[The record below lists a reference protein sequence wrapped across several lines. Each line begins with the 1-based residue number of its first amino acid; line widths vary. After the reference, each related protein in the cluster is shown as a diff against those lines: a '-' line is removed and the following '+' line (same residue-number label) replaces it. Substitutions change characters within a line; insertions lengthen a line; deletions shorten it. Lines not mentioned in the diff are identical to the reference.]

1 MKSLKRSA
9 INVAISLGL
18 ALALAACVSTG
29 SLERPTNDKQAAIAN
44 VKLGVAYMQQ
54 GNLALAK
61 DKLERAE
68 KQDPKNLEV
77 HTSLAFLY
85 EKLGKPEDA
94 EKQYQAA
101 LKVAPA
107 SADVSNNYAVFLCR
121 SGKVDEAIKLFDS
134 AAQDKL
140 YSTPWAAYTNAA
152 VCLRANKRGAEAV
165 SYLDR
170 ALQLRPNY
178 AEAVLELGDLQLEL
192 GHPDLAQNTVDRY
205 LSMGGASPE
214 VLLIGVRAAIVRG
227 NRPAADNYARR
238 LRREFPNANA
248 TRMLPQLL
256 PPQGTN
262 QGPVQVPQGATK

>member
-1 MKSLKRSA
+1 M
-9 INVAISLGL
+9 
-18 ALALAACVSTG
+18 ALALTGLVGCVTTG
-29 SLERPTNDKQAAIAN
+29 DTRPKSDKDAAIAN

-68 KQDPKNLEV
+68 KQDPKNLQV

-85 EKLGKPEDA
+85 EKLNKPEDA
-94 EKQYQAA
+94 EKQYQEA
-101 LKVAPA
+101 LRLAPE
-107 SADVSNNYAVFLCR
+107 SADVANNYAVFQCR
-121 SGKVDEAIKLFDS
+121 AGKVDHAIKLFDT

-165 SYLDR
+165 PYLER
-170 ALQLRPNY
+170 ALALRPNY

-205 LSMGGASPE
+205 LTMGQASPE
-214 VLLIGVRAAIVRG
+214 VLLVGVRAAIVRG
-227 NRPAADNYARR
+227 DRGAAENYARR
-238 LRREFPNANA
+238 LRRDFPNSAS
-248 TRMLPQLL
+248 TQVLPQLL
-256 PPQGTN
+256 QPQAPQGSSR
-262 QGPVQVPQGATK
+262 GGSK

>member
-1 MKSLKRSA
+1 MKSKLTATAMAMTLA
-9 INVAISLGL
+9 I
-18 ALALAACVSTG
+18 ALVALAACVTTG
-29 SLERPTNDKQAAIAN
+29 DLQRPKSDKDAAIAN

-94 EKQYQAA
+94 EKQYQVA

-121 SGKVDEAIKLFDS
+121 SGKVDQAVKLFDS

-140 YSTPWAAYTNAA
+140 YSTPWAAYTNAG
-152 VCLRANKRGAEAV
+152 VCLRANKRGAEGVA
-165 SYLDR
+165 YLQR
-170 ALQLRPNY
+170 ALDIRPNY
-178 AEAVLELGDLQLEL
+178 AEAVLELADLQLEL
-192 GHPDLAQNTVDRY
+192 GHPDLAQNAVDRY
-205 LSMGGASPE
+205 LSMGIPPTPD

-227 NRPAADNYARR
+227 DRGAAENYARR
-238 LRREFPNANA
+238 LRRDFPNSAQ
-248 TRMLPQLL
+248 TRVLPQLL
-256 PPQGTN
+256 PSQGTT
-262 QGPVQVPQGATK
+262 QGGAK

>member
-1 MKSLKRSA
+1 MKSLQL
-9 INVAISLGL
+9 VALSIAL
-18 ALALAACVSTG
+18 AALAACVTTG
-29 SLERPTNDKQAAIAN
+29 DLQRPKSDKDAAVAN

-68 KQDPKNLEV
+68 KQDPKNLEA

-85 EKLGKPEDA
+85 EKLNKPEDA

-101 LKVAPA
+101 LHLSPG

-121 SGKVDEAIKLFDS
+121 SGKVDAAIKLFDS

-165 SYLDR
+165 PYLEH
-170 ALQLRPNY
+170 AISLRPNY
-178 AEAVLELGDLQLEL
+178 APAVLELGDLQLEL
-192 GHPDLAQNTVDRY
+192 GHPDLAQNAVDRH
-205 LSMGGASPE
+205 LSMGLSTPE

-227 NRPAADNYARR
+227 DRVAADGYARR
-238 LRREFPNANA
+238 LRRDFPNSAQ
-248 TRMLPQLL
+248 TRVLPQLL
-256 PPQGTN
+256 PTQ
-262 QGPVQVPQGATK
+262 QVPQGGAK

>member
-1 MKSLKRSA
+1 MKSLKFSG
-9 INVAISLGL
+9 INVAIALGL
-18 ALALAACVSTG
+18 ALALAACVTTG
-29 SLERPTNDKQAAIAN
+29 DLQRPKSDKDAAIAN

-54 GNLALAK
+54 GNLSLAK
-61 DKLERAE
+61 EKLERAE

-101 LKVAPA
+101 LKVAPD

-140 YSTPWAAYTNAA
+140 YSTPWAAYTNAG
-152 VCLRANKRGAEAV
+152 VCLRSKKRGAEAV
-165 SYLDR
+165 TYLER

-192 GHPDLAQNTVDRY
+192 GHPDLAQNAVDRY
-205 LSMGGASPE
+205 LAMGIASPE

-238 LRREFPNANA
+238 LRREFPNSNA
-248 TRMLPQLL
+248 ARVLPQLL

-262 QGPVQVPQGATK
+262 QGPQVPQGAAK